1 MQESVSLLPYNTL
14 QVNCIAKYFVEIPN
28 TYQLLQFL
36 ETEERKTNNHWI
48 LWWWSNTLF
57 LNDYYDWIVLHP
69 NIKWIETIKE
79 TDNELFL
86 QVGAWEDRN
95 DFVHYTLDNKLCW
108 IENLILIPW
117 NVWTSAVSNIWA
129 YGQEASEV
137 IEEVIGVNLE
147 TNTIQKLSNEEC
159 NFSYR
164 NSIFKH
170 QLKGSF
176 IITHVVFRLQK
187 LSESYEFKTSYKGVD
202 ELNLEVLPLNQ
213 RLETIANK
221 IEEIRKMKLP
231 DHTKIWTAW
240 SFFKNPEVSLPE
252 RENLEKL
259 YPELKA
265 HLTANETM
273 KLSAGQLIE
282 LSWWKGKEINGVKM
296 SEKHALILI
305 NANPSWKAVQAYA
318 EQVMSAVK
326 ENFWVQLE
334 PEVIYC
340 S

>member
-48 LWWWSNTLF
+48 VWWWSNTLF

-95 DFVHYTLDNKLCW
+95 DFVHYTIDNNLCW

-187 LSESYEFKTSYKGVD
+187 LSESYILPRRILYQKNIQPTQNNKNEFIRGGNFTPKEPVVD
-202 ELNLEVLPLNQ
+202 IEIENFKLIYDKFSLPL
-213 RLETIANK
+213 ETNIIYLKNTYGGINGPYNFEHIKNLYWNGHDFANVYNARAKIAF
-221 IEEIRKMKLP
+221 RKFYSHDEYLC
-231 DHTKIWTAW
+231 
-240 SFFKNPEVSLPE
+240 
-252 RENLEKL
+252 RENR
-259 YPELKA
+259 
-265 HLTANETM
+265 
-273 KLSAGQLIE
+273 I
-282 LSWWKGKEINGVKM
+282 
-296 SEKHALILI
+296 
-305 NANPSWKAVQAYA
+305 
-318 EQVMSAVK
+318 
-326 ENFWVQLE
+326 
-334 PEVIYC
+334 
-340 S
+340 